1 MAVTIALTIAV
12 TIVLTMTFVASIVTA
27 VLMRSNKGIV
37 TLYTVVSKHDING
50 HI

>member
-1 MAVTIALTIAV
+1 MAVTAALTMAITIALTMDLMAS
-12 TIVLTMTFVASIVTA
+12 TMTA

>member
-1 MAVTIALTIAV
+1 MAVTIALTMVV
-12 TIVLTMTFVASIVTA
+12 TIALTMAFMASTMTA

-37 TLYTVVSKHDING
+37 TLYTVVSKHDMNG